1 MIATRSDFNDSL
13 YRFGKQKYRKDFTDN
28 TFLKKSCYRSAQL
41 FANLPVELRND
52 KSFATDVILSQKEA
66 FEYAGDDIKNDK
78 SIAMAVLHRYPHN
91 LCYLNSALKEDS
103 EVVLTAVRRSGT
115 ALQYAGES
123 PRNNYDVVVM
133 AAITNNE
140 RGICYVSDKFKQDD
154 QFMLAAVRKNP
165 WVLRKITPKR
175 RNFAI
180 SLAALKENSKIKK
193 YIKIQTIY
201 DHEFLELAK
210 DYLPKDNE

>member
-28 TFLKKSCYRSAQL
+28 TFLKKSCYHSAQL

-52 KSFATDVILSQKEA
+52 KS
-66 FEYAGDDIKNDK
+66 
-78 SIAMAVLHRYPHN
+78 IAMAILRRYPHN

-103 EVVLTAVRRSGT
+103 EVVLAAVRRSGT
-115 ALQYAGES
+115 ALQYSGES
-123 PRNNYDVVVM
+123 PRNNYDVVM
-133 AAITNNE
+133 AVITNNE
-140 RGICYVSDKFKQDD
+140 RGIHYVSGKFKQDD
-154 QFMLAAVRKNP
+154 QFMLATVRKNP
-165 WVLRKITPKR
+165 LVLREITPKR

-180 SLAALKENSKIKK
+180 SLAALIENSKIKK

-210 DYLPKDNE
+210 DYLPKDND